1 MSSLDEILLFH
12 ISDLQ
17 SQWRPYDVYRCGA
30 KGVAAGG
37 AFTAVADD
45 ISAVYFNP
53 AGLIHAKFPSI
64 FYTMDA
70 QIKFQGRF
78 DPKMKL
84 TYKVPAILGFIYP
97 LRNKH
102 MTVIGFAIDSPFQ
115 RKIPKEFA
123 VYKFAPQIAFEIIKN
138 LAIGINIGLNYATYS
153 KANSSDGL
161 GWGFQAGLLYYPDRE
176 FRIGLNYQSKI
187 KIYWD
192 THGYDFDVEET
203 FPDILSSGIAYALTR
218 RLIGSID
225 IEFQNWKGIG
235 YIENGVDKAPK
246 DEIDTGLFKTIHP
259 HIGIMFV
266 EKSSGAHLR
275 TGFYTDSFIEY
286 NSTGE
291 LSNKTQF
298 LWTIG
303 LGVYAL
309 KVLKIEASLTDSYIT
324 HLINKDNNKIETIQ
338 LTFEYRFGAVYAKAE
353 DIKKHKS
360 PIKKEPSTSTNQA
373 DQDRSGSNTS
383 STNQEDQNT
392 TGSNTSSTNQ
402 EDPDGFNTGVSNLR
416 KEE

>member
-1 MSSLDEILLFH
+1 MSKKNRMKILITVLIILLFH

-17 SQWRPYDVYRCGA
+17 SQWHPYDVYRCGA

-84 TYKVPAILGFIYP
+84 TYQVPAILGFIYP

-123 VYKFAPQIAFEIIKN
+123 VYKFAPQISFEIIKN

-153 KANSSDGL
+153 KANSSEGL
-161 GWGFQAGLLYYPDRE
+161 GWGFQAGLLYYPDKE

-187 KIYWD
+187 KIHWD

-203 FPDILSSGIAYALTR
+203 FPDILTSGIAYALTSQ
-218 RLIGSID
+218 LVGSID
-225 IEFQNWKGIG
+225 IEFQNWKGIE
-235 YIENGVDKAPK
+235 YIKNGIDEAPVDK
-246 DEIDTGLFKTIHP
+246 IDIGLFKTIHP
-259 HIGIMFV
+259 HIGIMFL

-286 NSTGE
+286 NSVGE
-291 LSNKTQF
+291 LLNRTQL

-303 LGVYAL
+303 IGAFAL
-309 KVLKIEASLTDSYIT
+309 KVFKIEASLTDSYLT
-324 HLINKDNNKIETIQ
+324 HLINNDNNKIETLQI
-338 LTFEYRFGAVYAKAE
+338 TIEYRFGAVYAKE
-353 DIKKHKS
+353 KNVTKHKS
-360 PIKKEPSTSTNQA
+360 PIKEEPS
-373 DQDRSGSNTS
+373 S
-383 STNQEDQNT
+383 STNQMDQNT
-392 TGSNTSSTNQ
+392 TGTNTSSSNQ
-402 EDPDGFNTGVSNLR
+402 VDQDGLNTGVSNSR